1 MAEILSLRDQL
12 LKAGLVT
19 KEQAEQANQ
28 KKPSHIGKAGF
39 TKQKPK
45 AAPRQVRKTHT
56 PTREPSDLEQ
66 FYRERDQLERTER
79 QAQERLARER
89 AARKKEIREKVR
101 ALLEGKLQN
110 RKDAEIRYNFV
121 VGNNIKYLYVTE
133 QQQQQLA
140 DGSLAITFL
149 EGKRCLITADIAQQ
163 LQAIDPGKLVILN
176 NPKV

>member
-56 PTREPSDLEQ
+56 PTREPSDRNS
-66 FYRERDQLERTER
+66 FTVN
-79 QAQERLARER
+79 
-89 AARKKEIREKVR
+89 EISLSGLNVR
-101 ALLEGKLQN
+101 H
-110 RKDAEIRYNFV
+110 RKDLPANVRHAKRKSGKKSGLYW
-121 VGNNIKYLYVTE
+121 KASCKTARMQKYVTT
-133 QQQQQLA
+133 LLWA
-140 DGSLAITFL
+140 TISNT
-149 EGKRCLITADIAQQ
+149 CT
-163 LQAIDPGKLVILN
+163 
-176 NPKV
+176 